1 MFKDYRATPEERK
14 GKERRGRSICR
25 VPRKKT
31 WQIHSLSLINSAR
44 RETGWMRVIPFSSFH
59 PFPSPFFPSPLSDS
73 YTQFFLSFYISIPPN
88 TPPTLASDSP
98 EGAGSRLTSQPARQ
112 QPINY
117 EWQVFGPI
125 KAPPYF
131 MHSKSDC
138 RLLWRV
144 AADMFIVVMAVGA
157 EGGEAEGGGS
167 LPNIRVVFLLLFTK
181 APSLYGGQTDG
192 NSRMRATHAT
202 HPTPHQIPQHTH
214 INANS
219 PNIYKEAIFPAA
231 LTKPCSRC
239 FLCSHLS
246 PIRTCSQQNF

>member
-1 MFKDYRATPEERK
+1 MDVRY
-14 GKERRGRSICR
+14 S
-25 VPRKKT
+25 
-31 WQIHSLSLINSAR
+31 
-44 RETGWMRVIPFSSFH
+44 FSSFY
-59 PFPSPFFPSPLSDS
+59 PFPSPFLP
-73 YTQFFLSFYISIPPN
+73 FFLLSHTHTHIFCPLYPPTPTSHPN
-88 TPPTLASDSP
+88 TLSSHSP

-117 EWQVFGPI
+117 DWQVFGPI

-144 AADMFIVVMAVGA
+144 AADMFIVVMAVRA

-167 LPNIRVVFLLLFTK
+167 LPGIRVFFSK

-192 NSRMRATHAT
+192 NSGMRATHST
-202 HPTPHQIPQHTH
+202 HPTPRQIPQHTH

-231 LTKPCSRC
+231 LTKPCTHC

>member
-1 MFKDYRATPEERK
+1 
-14 GKERRGRSICR
+14 
-25 VPRKKT
+25 
-31 WQIHSLSLINSAR
+31 
-44 RETGWMRVIPFSSFH
+44 MRVIPFSSFH

-73 YTQFFLSFYISIPPN
+73 YTQFFCPFISLFPP
-88 TPPTLASDSP
+88 TPPPTFSSDSP

-167 LPNIRVVFLLLFTK
+167 LPNIRVGFFCCFLRKLPVYMEVKQMGTLGCVRPIPPTQRPAK
-181 APSLYGGQTDG
+181 SP
-192 NSRMRATHAT
+192 NTHTSMPT
-202 HPTPHQIPQHTH
+202 HPTSIR
-214 INANS
+214 
-219 PNIYKEAIFPAA
+219 KLF
-231 LTKPCSRC
+231 
-239 FLCSHLS
+239 FLQL
-246 PIRTCSQQNF
+246 

>member
-1 MFKDYRATPEERK
+1 MDACYSFFVFSPI
-14 GKERRGRSICR
+14 SI
-25 VPRKKT
+25 T
-31 WQIHSLSLINSAR
+31 FLSLSPLRLIH
-44 RETGWMRVIPFSSFH
+44 TV
-59 PFPSPFFPSPLSDS
+59 
-73 YTQFFLSFYISIPPN
+73 FLSFYISIPPN
-88 TPPTLASDSP
+88 TPPTFSSDSP

-167 LPNIRVVFLLLFTK
+167 LPNIRVGFFLLLFTK

-192 NSRMRATHAT
+192 NSRMRATHST

>member
-1 MFKDYRATPEERK
+1 MDACYSFFVFSPI
-14 GKERRGRSICR
+14 SI
-25 VPRKKT
+25 T
-31 WQIHSLSLINSAR
+31 FLSLSPLRLIHTVFFVLLYLYS
-44 RETGWMRVIPFSSFH
+44 PQH
-59 PFPSPFFPSPLSDS
+59 P
-73 YTQFFLSFYISIPPN
+73 
-88 TPPTLASDSP
+88 PPTLSSDSP

-167 LPNIRVVFLLLFTK
+167 LPNIRVVFFV
-181 APSLYGGQTDG
+181 AF
-192 NSRMRATHAT
+192 
-202 HPTPHQIPQHTH
+202 
-214 INANS
+214 
-219 PNIYKEAIFPAA
+219 YK
-231 LTKPCSRC
+231 S
-239 FLCSHLS
+239 
-246 PIRTCSQQNF
+246 SQSIWRSNRWEL